1 MKTFIIFPTQL
12 FEDNP
17 YLKAMDVIY
26 LLEEPFYFTDKPFHK
41 QKLVFHR
48 ASMKY
53 YYNLIQK
60 KYKNV
65 KYVTFDKI
73 NYKAIFSNASE
84 IHVYDPIDKQ
94 VLKNL
99 QTKKLIIH
107 DTPAF
112 LETRQDLEDYRN
124 NYTNKN
130 KYYHDNSFYKWQRK
144 RLNILMDSDNKPIL
158 NKWSFDRENRNPY
171 DKNYKEQKITTYEN
185 EYIIEAKKYVNKH
198 FPDNFG
204 SMDDFYY
211 PVTHEETRKHLKTF
225 IKKKLETF
233 GKYQDGISSKVV
245 FGSHSVLS
253 PMLNIG
259 LTTPKLVVEEVIK
272 YYKKNKDNI
281 ATVEAFIRQV
291 IGWRSYVRFIYHY
304 HGVEMLKMNYLKH
317 NRKLTE
323 TWYTGDTKIGIIDD
337 MIVKV
342 HKYAY
347 LHHIERLMVMG
358 NFGLLNQIEPL
369 EMYDWFMICFIDS
382 FEWVMVPNVFGMSQ
396 FALKETEVS
405 MMTRPYI
412 SSSNY
417 IRKMSNYKNSDWFE
431 IWDSLYWNFINKH
444 KNILSKIYSTAVQVK
459 LLAKMT
465 KDKLNNY
472 LNIANKIL
480 RY

>member
-1 MKTFIIFPTQL
+1 MKAFVIFPTQL

-17 YLKAMDVIY
+17 YLKDMDMIY

-84 IHVYDPIDKQ
+84 IHAYDPIDKP
-94 VLKNL
+94 VLKKL
-99 QTKKLIIH
+99 QTKKLIIYIY

-124 NYTNKN
+124 NYTNKK

-144 RLNILMDSDNKPIL
+144 RLNILMDSDNKPMK

-185 EYIIEAKKYVNKH
+185 EYIDEAKKYVNKH
-198 FPDNFG
+198 FSDNFG
-204 SMDDFYY
+204 SMDEFYY
-211 PVTHEETRKHLKTF
+211 PVTHEETRKHLKIF

-233 GKYQDGISSKVV
+233 GKYQDGISNKVV

-259 LTTPKLVVEEVIK
+259 LTTPKEVIEEVIK
-272 YYKKNKDNI
+272 YYKKNKNNI
-281 ATVEAFIRQV
+281 GTVEAFIRQV
-291 IGWRSYVRFIYHY
+291 IGWRSYVRFMYHY
-304 HGVEMLKMNYLKH
+304 HGVDMLKMNYLKH
-317 NRKLTE
+317 KRKLDE

-337 MIVKV
+337 MIIKV

-358 NFGLLNQIEPL
+358 NFGLLNQIDPL
-369 EMYDWFMICFIDS
+369 ELYDWFMICFIDS
-382 FEWVMVPNVFGMSQ
+382 FEWVMVPNIFGMSQ
-396 FALKETEVS
+396 FALKDIS
-405 MMTRPYI
+405 MMTRPYF

-417 IRKMSNYKNSDWFE
+417 IRKMSDYKNSDWFK

-444 KNILSKIYSTAVQVK
+444 KNVLSKIYSTAVQVK